1 MKEQVWAF
9 AYAAAMQGMLA
20 SRRAEDVAL
29 VAQIA
34 KKHADEALKTFNA
47 TFNRED
53 YDRRSP

>member
-1 MKEQVWAF
+1 
-9 AYAAAMQGMLA
+9 MQGMLA